1 MRKNGGGRQQRLE
14 MGRSGRV
21 VRTWCKS
28 DQSEGKSEGKS
39 GGNSPIYCAVQGR
52 LAGLSESIGANVS
65 HQEALCLPGI
75 SLL

>member
-1 MRKNGGGRQQRLE
+1 MRENGGGRQQRPE
-14 MGRSGRV
+14 TGRSGRA
-21 VRTWCKS
+21 VRTWCTS
-28 DQSEGKSEGKS
+28 DQSEAKS

-52 LAGLSESIGANVS
+52 LASLSESVGDSVS